1 VFVHPTSP
9 LCAEQIS
16 LGRPRPMLEFLFD
29 STRTV
34 SDLVLTG
41 TLTRYPNIEWV
52 FTHGGGT
59 LPLLAERMELFR
71 TMLFGGNHDEPSVQ
85 QQVTRLWSTWQAR
98 PSRARFPP

>member
-41 TLTRYPNIEWV
+41 TLTRYPNIKWV
-52 FTHGGGT
+52 FTHGGGA

-71 TMLFGGNHDEPSVQ
+71 TMLFGGNYDEPSVQ
-85 QQVTRLWSTWQAR
+85 QQVTRLGSTWQAR